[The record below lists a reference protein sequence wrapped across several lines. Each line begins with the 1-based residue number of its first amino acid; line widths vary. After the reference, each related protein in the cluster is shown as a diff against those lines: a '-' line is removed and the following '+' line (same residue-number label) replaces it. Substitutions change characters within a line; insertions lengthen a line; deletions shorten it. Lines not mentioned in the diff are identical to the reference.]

1 VLRVLLHALAVLLFI
16 NRFVSGLLL
25 QLVRGKR
32 FDETID
38 DYVPTVT
45 VVIPLYNEGA
55 AVVETL
61 ASVFASDYP
70 AHKLRVICV
79 DDASPDDSFARA
91 SEVARHDRRLT
102 VLRNPTNVGK
112 RSSINHAVRV
122 ATSEVIVSVD
132 SDVVVDRAAI
142 RELVRRFTSPRI
154 AAVGG
159 WVDVRNKHDNWLT
172 RMQVVKY
179 WYAYYVMKNIERAFR
194 RVMSVS
200 GCLAAY
206 RRSVLVELAPILES
220 RAILGVPIKYGEDRF
235 LTRQIVKAGY
245 LTTVTLDARCRTFVP
260 ATLRAY
266 FSQQLRWRRSNVVD
280 YSGGTTHVWRLNPLL
295 AINYFA
301 AAVVLVLYPIGI
313 YKALAAHKFIL
324 AVLVHLTI
332 LTLYGC
338 YYRFRVRAWP
348 AHDRVN
354 AFSYMPHALVMPIT
368 SGLLMVVA
376 LFTLDSSS
384 WETRGHVAAVSSGD
398 AERDGDREQGR
409 VREGSARARRR

>member
-1 VLRVLLHALAVLLFI
+1 MVLFI
-16 NRFVSGLLL
+16 NRFVSGLLV
-25 QLVRGKR
+25 QVVRGKR

-45 VVIPLYNEGA
+45 VVIPLFNEGA

-61 ASVFASDYP
+61 TSVLDSDYP

-79 DDASPDDSFARA
+79 DDASPDDSFERA
-91 SEVARHDRRLT
+91 SEVARRDRRLT
-102 VLRNPTNVGK
+102 VLRNPVNVGK

-122 ATSEVIVSVD
+122 STSEIIVSVD
-132 SDVVVDRAAI
+132 SDVIVDRDAI
-142 RELVRRFTSPRI
+142 RELVRRFTNPRV

-206 RRSVLVELAPILES
+206 RRSVLVELAPILEN

-245 LTTVTLDARCRTFVP
+245 LTAVTLDARCRTFVP
-260 ATLRAY
+260 STLGAY
-266 FSQQLRWRRSNVVD
+266 FSQQLRWRRSNLVD
-280 YSGGTTHVWRLNPLL
+280 YSGGVSHVWRLNPLL

-301 AAVVLVLYPIGI
+301 AAMVLIVYPVGI
-313 YKALAAHKFIL
+313 YKALAAHKFL
-324 AVLVHLTI
+324 PAVLVHLTI

-338 YYRFRVRAWP
+338 YYRFRVRTWP
-348 AHDRVN
+348 AHDRVS

-368 SGLLMVVA
+368 SGFLIVLA

-384 WETRGHVAAVSSGD
+384 WETRGHGAVVSSGN
-398 AERDGDREQGR
+398 AERDGHREQGS
-409 VREGSARARRR
+409 VRERSARARRR